1 MYENVGESQYMD
13 SDELCRRIQEMEKYV
28 AACLQELDM
37 RVSQQLTLLLPP
49 PPRISGYADV
59 CGAEPEPLSDD
70 PDDDEEEETWTSDE
84 DEDTDGGAN
93 EQDNVNPEMPSPT
106 SQV

>member
-49 PPRISGYADV
+49 PLASAVTQMY
-59 CGAEPEPLSDD
+59 AEPNPNRYLMIQMTMRRRRRGRRTRTRTPMAEQ
-70 PDDDEEEETWTSDE
+70 TSK
-84 DEDTDGGAN
+84 T
-93 EQDNVNPEMPSPT
+93 T
-106 SQV
+106 